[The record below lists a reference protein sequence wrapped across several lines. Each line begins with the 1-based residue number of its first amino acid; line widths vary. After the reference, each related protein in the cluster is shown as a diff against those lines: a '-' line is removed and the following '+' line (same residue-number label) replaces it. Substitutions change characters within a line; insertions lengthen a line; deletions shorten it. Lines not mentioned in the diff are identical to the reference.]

1 MIKAFNIHKS
11 FGSLEVLKGVSAQV
25 AAGEIVSVVGPS
37 GAGKT
42 TLLQILGTLDGFT
55 PVAGEDSCVEIDGV
69 RTDKLGDRQL
79 SRFRNRRIGFIFQFH
94 RLLPEFDAVENVCLP
109 ALIAGVTMKQAEKQA
124 MELLDIMGL
133 SHRAQHL
140 PSELSGGE
148 AQRVAIA
155 RALINRPSVVLA
167 DEPSGN
173 LDSKNADGLHR
184 LFLDLRDRFGQT
196 FVIVTHNPSLA
207 DMADRRFE
215 MRDGMIER
223 VVDLRPNDRKADD
236 AGK

>member
-11 FGSLEVLKGVSAQV
+11 FGGLEVLKGVSAEV
-25 AAGEIVSVVGPS
+25 SAGEIVSIVGPS

-42 TLLQILGTLDGFT
+42 TFLQILGTLDSFT
-55 PVAGEDSCVEIDGV
+55 PVKGVDSYVEIDGV
-69 RTDKLGDRQL
+69 RTDILGDKQL
-79 SRFRNRRIGFIFQFH
+79 SRFRNTRIGFIFQFH
-94 RLLPEFDAVENVCLP
+94 RLLPEFNAVENVCLP
-109 ALIAGVTMKQAEKQA
+109 GMIAGRSMKEVEKEA
-124 MELLDIMGL
+124 MELLDFMRL
-133 SHRAQHL
+133 SHRAHHL

-155 RALINRPSVVLA
+155 RALVNRPSVVLA

-173 LDSKNADGLHR
+173 LDSKNADGLHK
-184 LFLDLRDRFGQT
+184 LFLDLREQFGQT

-215 MRDGMIER
+215 MQDGIIEKT
-223 VVDLRPNDRKADD
+223 VDLRAK
-236 AGK
+236 

>member
-1 MIKAFNIHKS
+1 MIKAFNIHRS
-11 FGSLEVLKGVSAQV
+11 FGQLEVLKGVSAEV
-25 AAGEIVSVVGPS
+25 SAGEIVSIVGPS

-42 TLLQILGTLDGFT
+42 TFLQILGTLDGFT
-55 PVAGEDSCVEIDGV
+55 PVKGADSYVEIDGV
-69 RTDKLGDRQL
+69 RTDTLGDKQL
-79 SRFRNRRIGFIFQFH
+79 SRFRNTCIGFIFQFH
-94 RLLPEFDAVENVCLP
+94 RLLPEFNAVENVCLP
-109 ALIAGVTMKQAEKQA
+109 GMIAGRSMKEVEKEA
-124 MELLDIMGL
+124 MELLGFMGL
-133 SHRAQHL
+133 SSRAHHL

-173 LDSKNADGLHR
+173 LDSKNADELHK
-184 LFLDLRDRFGQT
+184 LFLDLRERFGQT

-215 MRDGMIER
+215 MRDGIIEKT
-223 VVDLRPNDRKADD
+223 VDLRAK
-236 AGK
+236 